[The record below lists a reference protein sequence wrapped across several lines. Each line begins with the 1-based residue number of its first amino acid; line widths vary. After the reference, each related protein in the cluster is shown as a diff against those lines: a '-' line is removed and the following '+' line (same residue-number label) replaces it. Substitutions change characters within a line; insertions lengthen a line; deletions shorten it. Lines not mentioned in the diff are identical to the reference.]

1 MLLADL
7 VHHALVFFDV
17 NRPRQVDRCLSE
29 FEQSFV
35 GATWIGWII
44 AVIEDEAES
53 ETSFVIGV
61 EIEAWLFAGSI
72 DLVHAESLIVGRFSQ
87 VEQVDSNLW
96 RHVDD
101 ADGFLGFDRTS
112 CLQSLDR
119 LEDKRIG
126 LGTFT

>member
-1 MLLADL
+1 MLLSDL

-17 NRPRQVDRCLSE
+17 NRPRQVDRSLSK
-29 FEQSFV
+29 FEQTFV
-35 GATWIGWII
+35 GATWIGWVVT
-44 AVIEDEAES
+44 VIEDEAES
-53 ETSFVIGV
+53 ETSFFIGF

-112 CLQSLDR
+112 CLQGLNR

-126 LGTFT
+126 LGTCT

>member
-96 RHVDD
+96 RHVDN